1 MTNMGYCMFENTV
14 NDLFDCKEQ
23 LNELGVRGIIL
34 NASEY
39 EAPKVKQ
46 LIELCKEIV
55 DKHGD
60 DV

>member
-1 MTNMGYCMFENTV
+1 MSYCRFENTV
-14 NDLFDCKEQ
+14 IDLIDCKEA
-23 LNELGVRGIIL
+23 LDELGSRAIIED
-34 NASEY
+34 ASEY

-55 DKHGD
+55 DSHGD

>member
-1 MTNMGYCMFENTV
+1 MGYCMFENTV

-23 LNELGVRGIIL
+23 LNELGVRAIIL

>member
-23 LNELGVRGIIL
+23 LNELGVREIIL